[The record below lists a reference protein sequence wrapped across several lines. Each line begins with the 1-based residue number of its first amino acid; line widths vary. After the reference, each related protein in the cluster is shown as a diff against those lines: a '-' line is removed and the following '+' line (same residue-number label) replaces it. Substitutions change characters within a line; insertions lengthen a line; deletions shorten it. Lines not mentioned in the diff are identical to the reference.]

1 MRLVRKELNQLRGFA
16 VFFFRMFS
24 MKVAGGHT
32 HSSQKKM
39 PSPILS
45 DRSTTVCFKTNP
57 FHLRSFFV
65 LTCTGKKLNN
75 KRLCNIDFT

>member
-45 DRSTTVCFKTNP
+45 DRSTTVCFKTSP
-57 FHLRSFFV
+57 FHLRFV
-65 LTCTGKKLNN
+65 FCVDLHWKE
-75 KRLCNIDFT
+75 IEQ

>member
-32 HSSQKKM
+32 HSS
-39 PSPILS
+39 
-45 DRSTTVCFKTNP
+45 
-57 FHLRSFFV
+57 
-65 LTCTGKKLNN
+65 
-75 KRLCNIDFT
+75 

>member
-1 MRLVRKELNQLRGFA
+1 MRSVRKELNQLRGFA
-16 VFFFRMFS
+16 VFFSYVFS

-57 FHLRSFFV
+57 FHLRFV
-65 LTCTGKKLNN
+65 FCVNLHWKE
-75 KRLCNIDFT
+75 IEQ

>member
-57 FHLRSFFV
+57 FHLRFV
-65 LTCTGKKLNN
+65 FRVNLHWKE
-75 KRLCNIDFT
+75 IEQ